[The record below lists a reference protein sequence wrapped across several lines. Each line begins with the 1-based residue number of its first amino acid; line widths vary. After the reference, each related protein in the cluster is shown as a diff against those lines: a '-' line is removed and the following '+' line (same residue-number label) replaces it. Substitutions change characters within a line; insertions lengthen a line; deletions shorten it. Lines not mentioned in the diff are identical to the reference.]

1 MLFFRGEVDRRVRND
16 LRGGTKTQTREEVLF
31 ADEEKESI
39 ATTTT
44 TTTAFCAFDDFKNA
58 RVCILFVTKMNRVQ

>member
-1 MLFFRGEVDRRVRND
+1 MFRGEVDRRVRND

-44 TTTAFCAFDDFKNA
+44 AFCAFDDFKN
-58 RVCILFVTKMNRVQ
+58 VCVYFL

>member
-1 MLFFRGEVDRRVRND
+1 MDKVLFFRGEVDRRVRND

-39 ATTTT
+39 ATTM
-44 TTTAFCAFDDFKNA
+44 TTAFAFDDFKN
-58 RVCILFVTKMNRVQ
+58 VCVYFL

>member
-44 TTTAFCAFDDFKNA
+44 TAFCAFDDFKN
-58 RVCILFVTKMNRVQ
+58 VCVYFL